1 MEQIEKI
8 LSLTKKYVI
17 LTRKLINGPYVPGK
31 DLDLQEQISTLDYEL
46 RQAIIT
52 YEDEQRL
59 AQPLHKHTTVADELW
74 NNKDKNNINM
84 YEEKKPFT
92 RLTFENSYG
101 HKITHEWNSADL
113 SVEDVLDGFYAAL
126 IGATWTPQGILHSM
140 RDFAEERLEV
150 LEPEEKEIEN
160 G

>member
-17 LTRKLINGPYVPGK
+17 LTRKLINGPYVPEK
-31 DLDLQEQISTLDYEL
+31 ELDLQEQISTLDYEL

-59 AQPLHKHTTVADELW
+59 AQPPHKHTTVADELW

-101 HKITHEWNSADL
+101 HKQIYELDHEDACL
-113 SVEDVLDGFYAAL
+113 EDMLDGFYALL
-126 IGATWTPQGILHSM
+126 IGATWSPIGTLEAM
-140 RDFAEERLEV
+140 RDFAQ
-150 LEPEEKEIEN
+150 EKLDAFAPKRNTIEN
-160 G
+160 D